1 MYTIIIFQIY
11 ICSKESTSTWR
22 LLLVYNFFLKSQKM
36 PTVQDEEESLCLLAA
51 DLQDLPPRDDERIPN
66 AANTNWTTND
76 DDDDEDEE
84 VSPRLPIY
92 LQFCKLFFFG
102 VAKL

>member
-1 MYTIIIFQIY
+1 
-11 ICSKESTSTWR
+11 
-22 LLLVYNFFLKSQKM
+22 M

-51 DLQDLPPRDDERIPN
+51 DLQDLPPRDQMVPN
-66 AANTNWTTND
+66 AANTNWTTN

-92 LQFCKLFFFG
+92 LQFCKFFFFG